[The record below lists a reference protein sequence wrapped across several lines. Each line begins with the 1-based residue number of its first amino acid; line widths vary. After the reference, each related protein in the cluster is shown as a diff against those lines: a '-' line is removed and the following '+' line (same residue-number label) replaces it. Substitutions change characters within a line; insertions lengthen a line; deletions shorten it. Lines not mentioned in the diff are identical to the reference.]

1 MIAGSLMRFK
11 VLATVVACGA
21 CGSYGSGPPGPTT
34 AAERAAAERATS
46 TEEPVADD
54 GKSWG
59 GWRYQGARD
68 DCFYVVERE
77 CYAKLDEACAATD
90 CKAGCTATG
99 AGPAT
104 VLCK

>member
-1 MIAGSLMRFK
+1 MRFIA
-11 VLATVVACGA
+11 LALLVAA
-21 CGSYGSGPPGPTT
+21 CGSYGAGPPGPTT

-68 DCFYVVERE
+68 DCFYVVDRK
-77 CYAKLDEACAATD
+77 CFATLDAACASAACKGGCATS
-90 CKAGCTATG
+90 G

-104 VLCK
+104 VSCK